1 MQPWKY
7 LGQEYGADV
16 GIFRLRFDWVENPRN
31 ASPLKAVVLELP
43 DWVNVV
49 AITPEGRIVVVD
61 QYRFGTKAVTTEIP
75 AGGIS
80 SGETPQDAA
89 MRELRE
95 ETGYT
100 SDEWSYLGAVEP
112 NPAFQNNY
120 CHQFVARNVRKTHE
134 TELDDG
140 EAIVVRE
147 IPLDALRQEIR
158 SGKFQNALGLLSL
171 TRVFRIWDD
180 SSDEI

>member
-7 LGQEYGADV
+7 LRQEFGLNA

-31 ASPLKAVVLELP
+31 ASLLKAVVLEMP

-49 AITPEGRIVVVD
+49 AMTPEDRIVIVD
-61 QYRFGTKAVTTEIP
+61 QYRFGTQAITTEIP

-80 SGETPQDAA
+80 SGETPQQAA

-100 SDEWSYLGAVEP
+100 SNEWTYCGAVEP

-120 CHQFVARNVRKTHE
+120 CHQFVARNARKTHE
-134 TELDDG
+134 PELDDG
-140 EAIVVRE
+140 EAIAVRE
-147 IPLDALRQEIR
+147 VTLDALRQEIR
-158 SGKFQNALGLLSL
+158 SGKFQNALGLLAL

-180 SSDEI
+180 SSHEI